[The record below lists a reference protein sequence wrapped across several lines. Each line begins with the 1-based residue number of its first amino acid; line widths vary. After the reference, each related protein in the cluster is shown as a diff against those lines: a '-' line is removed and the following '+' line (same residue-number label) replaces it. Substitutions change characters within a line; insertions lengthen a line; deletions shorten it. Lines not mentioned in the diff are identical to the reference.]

1 MPFPRGVEG
10 ARHQAARQGP
20 TLLLRVD
27 FFSHSVRGRIV
38 GRYSSGQ
45 RGLTVN
51 QVASPSQVR
60 ILACPPLRTHP
71 SGRSS
76 GVELQPSKLAV
87 ASSNLVARSI
97 SADKLTVN
105 RYSLIGGQGRRIE
118 RLTYN
123 VSRLTAKAHVAQL
136 AEHVLGK
143 DEVTRSIRVVGSKQ
157 NLFDASANNWRD
169 AIKPQ
174 VLYAPGV

>member
-1 MPFPRGVEG
+1 MVRAIRLERLGSP
-10 ARHQAARQGP
+10 
-20 TLLLRVD
+20 LLLRGD
-27 FFSHSVRGRIV
+27 FFSESLRERIV